1 MSQRDEIGL
10 FERAKASLLTIYRS
24 LPSPIR
30 DALTIVCAG
39 WALVEVIDKY
49 ISLAGWVRFFLD
61 IWRQTTEWLWE
72 PILDLLNLS
81 LTPVERANLNYAVF
95 LNLMI
100 LSVVLQSSRNGQFM
114 SLKLQ
119 ALYSSALW
127 LLLVFMILTF
137 QFHALN
143 GSRDGQYLTIITTSQ
158 SVTFTAFLIW
168 GSRTRPQ
175 FLRNLCARILT
186 VIVLAALLVLIG
198 WSARYF

>member
-127 LLLVFMILTF
+127 LLLVFMS
-137 QFHALN
+137 
-143 GSRDGQYLTIITTSQ
+143 SRHSRGEVQGPGKLTIITH
-158 SVTFTAFLIW
+158 SVNRCSSCSEDGFTV
-168 GSRTRPQ
+168 T
-175 FLRNLCARILT
+175 LCRIYADR
-186 VIVLAALLVLIG
+186 LAALGSDWLC
-198 WSARYF
+198 AYF